1 MKVRELMSKPV
12 IRIHADEPVSVAA
25 RTLTH
30 YNVGALP
37 VCGTDG
43 RLCGVITDRDIVTR
57 CMAAEKD
64 LGHTKVRDVMTAGV
78 LSVEADADTALAAH
92 MMGHRQVRRLP
103 VVENGRLCGM
113 ISLGDLASCEDTAYD
128 AADVLTEIT
137 GNVSN
142 R

>member
-12 IRIHADEPVSVAA
+12 IRIHADEPVTVAA

-30 YNVGALP
+30 YNIGALP

-57 CMAAEKD
+57 CLAAERD
-64 LGHTKVRDVMTAGV
+64 LSHTRVCDVMSSGV
-78 LSVEADADTALAAH
+78 LSVEADADMALAAH

-128 AADVLTEIT
+128 AMDVFTEIT